1 MKIVN
6 GIIAEATRDEMYDC
20 YLKGEW
26 YSVMSFPEWL
36 SRFKKLGTKVTD
48 EEEDGQ

>member
-20 YLKGEW
+20 YLKMEW
-26 YSVMSFPEWL
+26 YTVMPFQEWL
-36 SRFKKLGTKVTD
+36 RRCEENGTKVTD
-48 EEEDGQ
+48 EEEDGK